1 MSELGN
7 IHLVTGYAGAAHIT
21 SGDHGAQNAVT
32 YGSGDYVFRH
42 GDEFAASISN
52 GVVAVK
58 GGHLMMQGRYVI
70 QEGEVQLAPTLC
82 PAWAKRHD
90 LIVARYTKD
99 NTTGHE
105 YCSLVVV
112 EGTAIGTNPQDPAI
126 GAKNILTDTFSDGD
140 SHDFPL
146 WRVVWNGSDSYELKK
161 LFMSVYPL
169 ARQIDMVNDTV
180 ADLVQETPSFQFGTA
195 SIRYRNYKESEVTVK
210 FPSAFAKKPLV
221 LTTQIFESHPIIV
234 KEDDITTTGFTAR
247 VGVVEGGGASGEEAT
262 YRDFS
267 WVAIKR
273 L

>member
-7 IHLVTGYAGAAHIT
+7 MHLVTGYAGTAHIT

-42 GDEFAASISN
+42 GDEFSASISN

-70 QEGEVQLAPTLC
+70 QEGEIQLAPSLC

-161 LFMSVYPL
+161 LFVAVDPL
-169 ARQIDMVNDTV
+169 AKQVDMLYDTV
-180 ADLVQETPSFQFGTA
+180 GDLARETPTFQFGTA
-195 SIRYRNYKESEVTVK
+195 SIRYRNYKESEVKVTFTK
-210 FPSAFAKKPLV
+210 AFASKPTV

-234 KEDDITTTGFTAR
+234 KQEDVTTTGFTAR
-247 VGVVEGGGASGEEAT
+247 VGLVETGGGNGEAET
-262 YRDFS
+262 YRDFA
-267 WVAIKR
+267 WVAISK
-273 L
+273 